1 METIIMLLFAN
12 IIALLFGM
20 KVNKIKSFF
29 GFLRFKIRRYEL
41 CSEEWIYSFTKKEML
56 KMTLYYKINIK
67 VNKESEKFNADV
79 AVYKN
84 SIFIVLDGKWSNEQL
99 KFTICHELSHIKLRH
114 PKQPQNVIF
123 ITCLLILSLFTYHV
137 SMYVYPNIIQNK
149 YKEIAQLLFSLIA
162 AIIWC
167 ISFYIVYIIDKKRS
181 RQNEKD
187 ADLLA
192 ARIVGPTIAIDA
204 ISMLNDKGNS
214 KKTSSHPT
222 NEERIKYLILNL
234 NF

>member
-1 METIIMLLFAN
+1 METIIILLLAN

-29 GFLRFKIRRYEL
+29 GFLWFRIRRYKL

-56 KMTLYYKINIK
+56 KMNLYYKINIK

-79 AVYKN
+79 VVYKN
-84 SIFIVLDGKWSNEQL
+84 SIFIVLYGKWSNEQL
-99 KFTICHELSHIKLRH
+99 KFAICHELSHIKLRH

-123 ITCLLILSLFTYHV
+123 ISCLLMLSLFIYYV
-137 SMYVYPNIIQNK
+137 FMYVYPNIIQNK
-149 YKEIAQLLFSLIA
+149 YKEIAQVLFQLIA
-162 AIIWC
+162 AIIWG

-187 ADLLA
+187 ADLMA
-192 ARIVGPTIAIDA
+192 ARSVGSTIAIDA
-204 ISMLNDKGNS
+204 ISMLNDKDNY

-222 NEERIKYLILNL
+222 NEERIKHLILNF
-234 NF
+234 NS